1 MKGLTIPLQIFSNII
16 IFEEVRLE
24 MLNYVFT
31 PDTNVSKPQGP
42 SCTVTPGHHGA
53 DEHPHEHLRQAAACR
68 RLISAGELSTARSIG
83 NIDPNILIG

>member
-1 MKGLTIPLQIFSNII
+1 MKGLTIPLQIFSNTIL
-16 IFEEVRLE
+16 FEEVRLE

-53 DEHPHEHLRQAAACR
+53 DEHLHHAAACR